1 MSLTPAAFEAVVD
14 EAFASIPASL
24 RVRVENL
31 DIVIEAWPSAVDVE
45 AADVPD
51 GHTLFGL
58 YTGIP
63 LTERTAGYNM
73 VLPDRITIFRGPLL
87 EAFDGVERLREEI
100 SRTVIHEIAHFFGL
114 SDADLDRLGTV

>member
-1 MSLTPAAFEAVVD
+1 MSLTPAAFEAVGE
-14 EAFASIPASL
+14 EAFAAIPSSL
-24 RVRVENL
+24 RARVENL
-31 DIVIEAWPSAVDVE
+31 DVVIEAWPSAVDLE

-73 VLPDRITIFRGPLL
+73 VLPDRITIFRGPLID
-87 EAFDGVERLREEI
+87 AFDDVQRLRAEI
-100 SRTVIHEIAHFFGL
+100 RKTVIHEIAHFFGL
-114 SDADLDRLGTV
+114 SDADLDRIGTV